1 MVPENHT
8 DNLREI
14 YDRNVDMIY
23 HICLIYLKNPADAED
38 AVHNTFVKLMEKGM
52 TFENEQH
59 ERNWLIRVAANV
71 SKNMLRHWSR
81 YNADL
86 EEITDR
92 GVSDDHNE
100 VLDALSRLPDKLKI
114 PVYLFY
120 YHGYNSKEIGSILKE
135 NDSTIRNRLQKAKKL
150 LRDVLGES
158 EGGNEND

>member
-59 ERNWLIRVAANV
+59 ERNWLIKVAVNI

-81 YNADL
+81 YTADL
-86 EEITDR
+86 EEVTDEY
-92 GVSDDHNE
+92 SE
-100 VLDALSRLPDKLKI
+100 VPRHIRTFSKWRNWRLLA
-114 PVYLFY
+114 FC
-120 YHGYNSKEIGSILKE
+120 G
-135 NDSTIRNRLQKAKKL
+135 
-150 LRDVLGES
+150 
-158 EGGNEND
+158 